1 MAHPQEVPDSNP
13 AGQLVDVAAA
23 AQAKKGRQSIEA
35 YAQGVK
41 AAVRK
46 QLSALRETVGTW
58 AEQFE
63 RKVDSETERYVGEK
77 KELLGADAA
86 IDDISGRE
94 GASGLT
100 DKIEQTVTYDDEAM
114 RYLSP
119 EGKEYYEGVRLH
131 EHCHLHEQA
140 KTFNREALRFEEREW
155 KVNPV
160 LVEGHATQGQKTAHL
175 TPEYAE
181 HQAVVGRLIRVA
193 GDREFRDAMKSG
205 DIAALQARVDATE
218 RDTARS

>member
-1 MAHPQEVPDSNP
+1 MAHTQEVPDSNP
-13 AGQLVDVAAA
+13 AGQLVDGAAA

-41 AAVRK
+41 AEVRK

-86 IDDISGRE
+86 IDDISARE

-131 EHCHLHEQA
+131 EHA
-140 KTFNREALRFEEREW
+140 KTFNREALRFEEKEW

-181 HQAVVGRLIRVA
+181 HQAVVGRLIRAV